1 MFRPYGYST
10 ANLSNSSI
18 KLMKSSYNGRNDLVY
33 GRSSLPNNT
42 ILDKKYWAPLST
54 STEYPLGTYLQD
66 YIYNEGTGDLDAY
79 NGRLCV
85 TPEYPSGTYAYFVTV
100 TLSDNVYT
108 PAYPFI
114 IGPSF
119 YGAPVSSNMG
129 PGSGAASVTESTT
142 VFYSYY

>member
-1 MFRPYGYST
+1 M
-10 ANLSNSSI
+10 LSSSSV
-18 KLMKSSYNGRNDLVY
+18 KLMVSSYGLRDYSSASNKRTTLPDGTVLTSNKY
-33 GRSSLPNNT
+33 GPDVDAT
-42 ILDKKYWAPLST
+42 
-54 STEYPLGTYLQD
+54 YPVGSYLQD
-66 YIYNEGTGDLDAY
+66 YMYNQGTGDLDAY

-85 TPEYPSGTYAYFVTV
+85 TPEYPLGTYAYFVTV
-100 TLSDNVYT
+100 TLSNGVYT

-129 PGSGAASVTESTT
+129 PGSGTASVSESTT

>member
-1 MFRPYGYST
+1 MV
-10 ANLSNSSI
+10 
-18 KLMKSSYNGRNDLVY
+18 SSYGPRDYSSTNNNRTTLLDGTALTSDIYGPVVNG
-33 GRSSLPNNT
+33 T
-42 ILDKKYWAPLST
+42 
-54 STEYPLGTYLQD
+54 YPVGSYLQD
-66 YIYNEGTGDLDAY
+66 YIYNQGTGDLDAY

-100 TLSDNVYT
+100 TLSNSVYT

-129 PGSGAASVTESTT
+129 PGSGYANISEPTT
-142 VFYSYY
+142 SFF

>member
-1 MFRPYGYST
+1 MV
-10 ANLSNSSI
+10 
-18 KLMKSSYNGRNDLVY
+18 SSYGLRDY
-33 GRSSLPNNT
+33 T
-42 ILDKKYWAPLST
+42 ST
-54 STEYPLGTYLQD
+54 SNNRTTLPDGTALTSDKYGPGVNGTYLVGSYLQD
-66 YIYNEGTGDLDAY
+66 YIYNQGTGDLDAY

-100 TLSDNVYT
+100 TLSNSVYT

-129 PGSGAASVTESTT
+129 PGSGYANISEPTT
-142 VFYSYY
+142 SFF

>member
-1 MFRPYGYST
+1 MS
-10 ANLSNSSI
+10 SSSSI
-18 KLMKSSYNGRNDLVY
+18 KLMASSYELRDY
-33 GRSSLPNNT
+33 S
-42 ILDKKYWAPLST
+42 ST
-54 STEYPLGTYLQD
+54 SEKRTTLPDGTVLTSDKYGPDVGATYPVGSYLQD

-119 YGAPVSSNMG
+119 YGAPISSNMG
-129 PGSGAASVTESTT
+129 PSSGYANISEPTT
-142 VFYSYY
+142 SFF